1 MSKRNLSMGLLF
13 VVWLLLS
20 FQAACGGGK
29 TIVSETQGSS
39 STPAPVEK
47 TSSASVSLTPTVA
60 PLVRESLNAPTLK
73 PVSVTNELTIQAIS
87 PTPTATVTPVLSVT
101 RLPVAT
107 LPETCPATEG
117 YTWAF
122 TYGDQNFNRVAGIIP
137 TQDGGIV
144 FVGNGGSFIPG
155 AYVVWAAKFNPDGT
169 VAWRKAYKGTT
180 GDSTGVAEPV
190 NAGRIVVV
198 NGGRAFAISEQD
210 GSLVWQM
217 STQDAGPASDTPDGG
232 FALVREKGVVKFD
245 ARARRAW
252 QVAFKNNYWV
262 GSTAKGEFIFARAF
276 LYADSGSIYRPIF
289 SDIEV
294 VKVNSEGKI
303 AWQKTYGKSLGDD
316 ETLDAMLIT
325 QDGGVLLAGTHYG
338 KGEFG
343 ETDIWVLKL
352 SPGGGLSWQTTLSG
366 KWWDDVYRLAQAPDG
381 EFFLSGH
388 TEKEIGEK
396 EILVV
401 KLRTNGSVAWQRTL
415 SNYGDVGEVLG
426 LKDGGVLV
434 SLAND
439 TLLVRL
445 NRLGNLVWEKT
456 YDWGNTLDI
465 LRSYHDDLLLG
476 GTRSGSAL
484 LIDLHDSG
492 AVSGVIQARESNL
505 KISSSIGSR
514 PNPKLEISQTDMLVK
529 APGISAVDL
538 DLMPVPLCLSEGGQ
552 EVVPTYTPTSTPV
565 ITPSPT
571 PPAFT
576 RSLFLTSP
584 RMSGDEIL
592 AVQIRL
598 IALGYSEVGTPDGVF
613 GEMTDQAVRHFQ
625 KRNGLEVD
633 GIVGPKTWERLFSA
647 GAVRSD

>member
-1 MSKRNLSMGLLF
+1 
-13 VVWLLLS
+13 
-20 FQAACGGGK
+20 
-29 TIVSETQGSS
+29 
-39 STPAPVEK
+39 
-47 TSSASVSLTPTVA
+47 
-60 PLVRESLNAPTLK
+60 
-73 PVSVTNELTIQAIS
+73 
-87 PTPTATVTPVLSVT
+87 
-101 RLPVAT
+101 
-107 LPETCPATEG
+107 
-117 YTWAF
+117 
-122 TYGDQNFNRVAGIIP
+122 
-137 TQDGGIV
+137 
-144 FVGNGGSFIPG
+144 
-155 AYVVWAAKFNPDGT
+155 
-169 VAWRKAYKGTT
+169 
-180 GDSTGVAEPV
+180 
-190 NAGRIVVV
+190 
-198 NGGRAFAISEQD
+198 
-210 GSLVWQM
+210 
-217 STQDAGPASDTPDGG
+217 
-232 FALVREKGVVKFD
+232 
-245 ARARRAW
+245 
-252 QVAFKNNYWV
+252 
-262 GSTAKGEFIFARAF
+262 
-276 LYADSGSIYRPIF
+276 
-289 SDIEV
+289 
-294 VKVNSEGKI
+294 
-303 AWQKTYGKSLGDD
+303 
-316 ETLDAMLIT
+316 
-325 QDGGVLLAGTHYG
+325 
-338 KGEFG
+338 
-343 ETDIWVLKL
+343 
-352 SPGGGLSWQTTLSG
+352 
-366 KWWDDVYRLAQAPDG
+366 
-381 EFFLSGH
+381 
-388 TEKEIGEK
+388 
-396 EILVV
+396 
-401 KLRTNGSVAWQRTL
+401 
-415 SNYGDVGEVLG
+415 
-426 LKDGGVLV
+426 VLV